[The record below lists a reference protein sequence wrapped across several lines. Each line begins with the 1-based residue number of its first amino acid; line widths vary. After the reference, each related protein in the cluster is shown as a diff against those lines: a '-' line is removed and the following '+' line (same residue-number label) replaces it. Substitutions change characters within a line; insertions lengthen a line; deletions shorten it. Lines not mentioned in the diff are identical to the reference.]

1 MKQSFR
7 PRVVARLDVKGPSV
21 IKGIQLDGLRVVGD
35 LSQMA
40 KSYSDS
46 GVDEILIMD
55 AVASLYR
62 SEHLLSAIKEA
73 AESAFIPIT
82 VGGGI
87 RSVDDAKR
95 LFGIGVDRVAI
106 NSKAIEDPKI
116 LSDIAEVFGDQAVVL
131 SVEAKSVGPDVWHC
145 FYESGREDA
154 EISVVE
160 WISQASNFGVGEVL
174 LTSVDCDGVL
184 RGPDLKLV
192 SDVSKGSPVRIV
204 YSGGIRDAKDI
215 LNCFEH
221 PAISGVAIGSAL
233 HYGRI
238 RASDLKSELFGT
250 SNSNGEVSH

>member
-7 PRVVARLDVKGPSV
+7 PRVIARLDVKGPSV

-73 AESAFIPIT
+73 AGRAFIPIT

-116 LSDIAEVFGDQAVVL
+116 LSDIADVFGDQAVVL
-131 SVEAKSVGPDVWHC
+131 SVEAKSISQNVWHC

-154 EISVVE
+154 DISVID
-160 WISQASNFGVGEVL
+160 WISRASSFGVGEVL

-184 RGPDLKLV
+184 RGPDLNLLSHV
-192 SDVSKGSPVRIV
+192 SEGSPVKIV
-204 YSGGIRDAKDI
+204 YSGGIRDTKDI
-215 LNCFEH
+215 LDCFEH
-221 PAISGVAIGSAL
+221 PAVSGVAIGSAL

-238 RASDLKSELFGT
+238 RVSEIKSELFGT
-250 SNSNGEVSH
+250 AKPSGEASY